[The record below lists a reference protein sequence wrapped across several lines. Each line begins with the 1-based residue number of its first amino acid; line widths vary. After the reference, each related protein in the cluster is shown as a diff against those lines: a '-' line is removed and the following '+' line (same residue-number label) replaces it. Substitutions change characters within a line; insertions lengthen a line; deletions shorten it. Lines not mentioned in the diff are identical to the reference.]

1 MEIKDINVSL
11 ERLDDVRGG
20 QYIDV
25 TNAALQV
32 GGNSAYSSAESWGV
46 GNKTSSAVTQIA
58 PQKLVQGASVDAV
71 ELDLYK
77 KTIDHSVVGFGFPL
91 LAR

>member
-20 QYIDV
+20 HGIDV
-25 TNAALQV
+25 SNAALLV
-32 GGNSAYSSAESWGV
+32 GGNSAYSSADSLGV
-46 GNKTSSAVTQIA
+46 GNKTTSGVTQIA
-58 PQKLVQGASVDAV
+58 SQKLVQGASVDAV

-77 KTIDHSVVGFGFPL
+77 KTIDHSVVGFGFPF